1 MSAMK
6 AVSVQMGFFSSLLG
20 FFDLVKNLYIE
31 MPHSILHKFHQMFH
45 PCWPNN
51 WLIENA
57 SQQHPNMEVNR
68 ETILRVQPQRE
79 TRTFNGADSGQKK
92 GHIQTAHFS

>member
-51 WLIENA
+51 WLIEKCFTA
-57 SQQHPNMEVNR
+57 TPKHGSE
-68 ETILRVQPQRE
+68 QRK
-79 TRTFNGADSGQKK
+79 DSESSATKRDKNFQW
-92 GHIQTAHFS
+92 S